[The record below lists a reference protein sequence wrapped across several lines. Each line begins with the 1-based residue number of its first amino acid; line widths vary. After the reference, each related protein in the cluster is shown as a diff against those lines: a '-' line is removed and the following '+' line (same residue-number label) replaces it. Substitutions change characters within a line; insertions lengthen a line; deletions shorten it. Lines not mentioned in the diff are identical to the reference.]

1 MNVWCITVC
10 VSVCMQKPFLLGE
23 KTAFQLLSGSYQNG
37 TDHLPL
43 LSYQCRVNC
52 LSEEKQNRGGCVCV
66 CVPCRAVR
74 AIPFFLVCCLFFSSF
89 SINLGYCTIRMQG
102 PVPGLE
108 GLQSIIW
115 IVYLIDRNKLTWQQ
129 LIQTTSQ
136 GDGSEGRWRGE
147 IEGRTDKWKWGR
159 EREGKERWAGFGTQT
174 SLFCE
179 RYTGQGCSRSHV
191 MLDGF
196 QWGVCDRMRSSGRGG
211 WVCWGRHMYQVV
223 MQECHAPYQCCIRML
238 CVCVCVRAPLFT
250 CPAGH

>member
-1 MNVWCITVC
+1 M
-10 VSVCMQKPFLLGE
+10 
-23 KTAFQLLSGSYQNG
+23 
-37 TDHLPL
+37 
-43 LSYQCRVNC
+43 
-52 LSEEKQNRGGCVCV
+52 CVCV
-66 CVPCRAVR
+66 CAVPCRAVR

-159 EREGKERWAGFGTQT
+159 EREREKRGGPGLARRQACSVRGIQDKVVQGLM
-174 SLFCE
+174 SCL
-179 RYTGQGCSRSHV
+179 TG
-191 MLDGF
+191 
-196 QWGVCDRMRSSGRGG
+196 SSGGFVIGWEAVGG
-211 WVCWGRHMYQVV
+211 VGGF
-223 MQECHAPYQCCIRML
+223 AGGDICIK
-238 CVCVCVRAPLFT
+238 
-250 CPAGH
+250 